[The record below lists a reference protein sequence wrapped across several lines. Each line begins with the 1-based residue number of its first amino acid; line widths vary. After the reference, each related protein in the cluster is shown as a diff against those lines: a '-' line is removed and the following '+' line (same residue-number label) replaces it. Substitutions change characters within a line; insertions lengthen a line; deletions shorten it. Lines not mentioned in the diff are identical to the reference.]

1 MLVNNNNIFGSDEPK
16 RLEALLENEEEK
28 LKTQILKKYKEL
40 IEELDKNISDKDNL
54 EIKLAEYGLGFTIT
68 EDGIVANKNMSLRD
82 GKVAVMFMGQADLV
96 GRYDNKPLIIELKTG
111 RESQND
117 LTEAE
122 LYALGAKLLL
132 NEDEVTV
139 FHIYTNQDGGKLKP
153 RVFGKDDY
161 DTIIQKFQNK
171 AQRIAKWNPADAM
184 SPKFTVGDWC
194 SNCDYQT
201 TCPEYR

>member
-1 MLVNNNNIFGSDEPK
+1 
-16 RLEALLENEEEK
+16 
-28 LKTQILKKYKEL
+28 
-40 IEELDKNISDKDNL
+40 
-54 EIKLAEYGLGFTIT
+54 
-68 EDGIVANKNMSLRD
+68 MSLRD
-82 GKVAVMFMGQADLV
+82 GRVAVTFMGQADLV
-96 GRYDNKPLIIELKTG
+96 GRYDDKPLIIELKTG

-194 SNCDYQT
+194 SNCDYQI